1 MNQGGFLLTSIFHV
15 RKHVYFTRVYKI
27 EATYEVSRV
36 DIKVERG
43 AVFTF
48 TRDLSYIASIL
59 FTHVN
64 FTRECAKKLRDI
76 GNPPSRSKCTF
87 TRDLLYL
94 RA

>member
-1 MNQGGFLLTSIFHV
+1 MNHGGFPLTSIFHV

-27 EATYEVSRV
+27 EATYEVWRV
-36 DIKVERG
+36 NIKVERG

-64 FTRECAKKLRDI
+64 FTRERTKKLRDS
-76 GNPPSRSKCTF
+76 GNPA
-87 TRDLLYL
+87 L
-94 RA
+94 RAGFHALLFF